1 MQQSK
6 YLDPKLC
13 KSEIPM
19 VEHKKKSG
27 NPHTYCNFKP
37 FASATKNEISYVD
50 LVHLSISKLGLRFEW
65 FFFFLRKWA
74 QGKFSFGLN
83 CDLLSIIGL
92 LALTDEYQGRQRRT
106 CNLCMILKSMASLR
120 QAPQKQCMC
129 NKCRTQEKILFS
141 CEIFN
146 R

>member
-19 VEHKKKSG
+19 VEHTHKK
-27 NPHTYCNFKP
+27 NQVTPHAYCNFKP

-50 LVHLSISKLGLRFEW
+50 LVHLSISKLGHRFEC
-65 FFFFLRKWA
+65 FFFLRKWA

-83 CDLLSIIGL
+83 CDLLSTIGL

-120 QAPQKQCMC
+120 QVPQRQCMC

-141 CEIFN
+141 CEIF
-146 R
+146 